1 MNLLVKDAV
10 ALLLAAFGL
19 IATTRWLLM
28 RCYSPPQPATL
39 ARLAHAV
46 HSAGRQQRKRDVAE
60 TATLLNATAHL
71 RMPVGVWHA
80 LAPSGRCPAPIPTWD
95 WQLLLAAARAERS
108 HERYQAMERL
118 RASSSLAYGELVQL
132 VHRYR
137 AKLRDPEFAH
147 ILDPSHARCG
157 GRRPKRGQS
166 GALVVPQLL
175 CPGLLRLALQG
186 PGCATASN
194 GRLRCCCAARSKPPI
209 PWATTPTPHHHP
221 PPPPSRFASL
231 DSRRMLRLECE
242 AGERASFALD
252 AEQQRHPASSNP
264 NPSPNPNPNP
274 NPDQARVERA
284 GARGRRDGAR
294 PALFDI
300 PRGGRRAEPATRVI
314 AHDVRSSHPGQ
325 VLAFCGE
332 ELNMLA
338 RPARPHTCP
347 APSPQPE
354 SQPRAPAPAVAAAP
368 ASAQAWAGAVIG
380 WPWPTWA

>member
-221 PPPPSRFASL
+221 AASRASTL
-231 DSRRMLRLECE
+231 GACCGWSARRASARASRSTRSSSGTQRRLTLTLALTLTLTLTLTRHEWSGPVHVDAETVLALPCLISRGEGVARSRR
-242 AGERASFALD
+242 RA
-252 AEQQRHPASSNP
+252 
-264 NPSPNPNPNP
+264 
-274 NPDQARVERA
+274 
-284 GARGRRDGAR
+284 
-294 PALFDI
+294 
-300 PRGGRRAEPATRVI
+300 
-314 AHDVRSSHPGQ
+314 
-325 VLAFCGE
+325 
-332 ELNMLA
+332 
-338 RPARPHTCP
+338 
-347 APSPQPE
+347 
-354 SQPRAPAPAVAAAP
+354 
-368 ASAQAWAGAVIG
+368 
-380 WPWPTWA
+380 

>member
-1 MNLLVKDAV
+1 MRPPPVSPSRSLPLAWMSLLVKDAV

-19 IATTRWLLM
+19 IAATRWLHM
-28 RCYSPPQPATL
+28 RCYSPPQPARL

-46 HSAGRQQRKRDVAE
+46 HTAGRQQRKRDVAE

-118 RASSSLAYGELVQL
+118 RASSSLAYGELAQL

-157 GRRPKRGQS
+157 GRRPKHGQS

-186 PGCATASN
+186 PGCATVSN
-194 GRLRCCCAARSKPPI
+194 ARLRCCRAARGVVPPPPAPWI
-209 PWATTPTPHHHP
+209 PRAATPTPTTTH

-242 AGERASFALD
+242 AGERASYALD
-252 AEQQRHPASSNP
+252 AEQQRHPACLTLT
-264 NPSPNPNPNP
+264 
-274 NPDQARVERA
+274 Q
-284 GARGRRDGAR
+284 
-294 PALFDI
+294 
-300 PRGGRRAEPATRVI
+300 T
-314 AHDVRSSHPGQ
+314 
-325 VLAFCGE
+325 
-332 ELNMLA
+332 
-338 RPARPHTCP
+338 
-347 APSPQPE
+347 
-354 SQPRAPAPAVAAAP
+354 
-368 ASAQAWAGAVIG
+368 
-380 WPWPTWA
+380 